1 MSEGRSQG
9 PVAARSSLGCHSCY
23 NPWSELQPLGVSTV
37 RRLAL
42 LLSVH
47 CPLFAWT
54 ASDGG
59 LKGRGFRGRHLRSS
73 TQVFMRLRCS
83 ILVESLNEQLRSG
96 NDLKALADSS
106 LR

>member
-9 PVAARSSLGCHSCY
+9 PVAARSFLGYHSCY
-23 NPWSELQPLGVSTV
+23 NPWSELQLLGVSTV

-54 ASDGG
+54 ASIGG
-59 LKGRGFRGRHLRSS
+59 LKGRGFRGVTSEVQR
-73 TQVFMRLRCS
+73 RCS
-83 ILVESLNEQLRSG
+83 SDCDIRFSWSRSTS
-96 NDLKALADSS
+96 NSEVATI
-106 LR
+106 